1 MTHRKLTLYNSY
13 YVICLRI
20 SVKTERKYKTNDV
33 VVKPDN
39 SYTIYWRLKAY
50 IQYIEGLRP
59 AQFRVTARSY

>member
-39 SYTIYWRLKAY
+39 SYTIY
-50 IQYIEGLRP
+50 
-59 AQFRVTARSY
+59 